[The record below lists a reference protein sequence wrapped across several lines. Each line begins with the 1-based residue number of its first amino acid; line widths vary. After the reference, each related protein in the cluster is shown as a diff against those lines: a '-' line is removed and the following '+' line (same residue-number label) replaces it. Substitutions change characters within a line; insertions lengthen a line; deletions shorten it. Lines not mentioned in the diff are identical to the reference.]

1 MSNYLEAK
9 QSFNNWLLSK
19 QDLTVHSNSLKNFK
33 MKLGT
38 YLGSDNRKVMIL
50 TSFNVFPFCLTTCF
64 LWVLIL
70 PCFLILALLIHLS
83 SSPQL
88 YLCQHSCP
96 TKFSTHREKVVF
108 PCDCSLTLF
117 PSKFFLLSLEVEIN
131 NWYVLKINS
140 ISKLS
145 WDPMTVSTGGA
156 APVIL
161 YYVLSSYI
169 NIQLFLVKELMSSSL
184 KYDN

>member
-1 MSNYLEAK
+1 M
-9 QSFNNWLLSK
+9 
-19 QDLTVHSNSLKNFK
+19 NFK
-33 MKLGT
+33 LKLGT
-38 YLGSDNRKVMIL
+38 CLGSDNRKVMIL

-64 LWVLIL
+64 LRVLIL

-83 SSPQL
+83 SSPRL

-96 TKFSTHREKVVF
+96 TKFITHGEKVF
-108 PCDCSLTLF
+108 RCDCSLTLF
-117 PSKFFLLSLEVEIN
+117 PSQFFLLRLEVGIN

-145 WDPMTVSTGGA
+145 WDAMTISTGGA

-161 YYVLSSYI
+161 YYVLSSYT
-169 NIQLFLVKELMSSSL
+169 NIQLFLVNELMSCSL